1 MSEDTDRQAIDNAIA
16 DAATYSN
23 PEIFHDLYSRLRRDE
38 PVRWTQPDG
47 HNPFWTISRYQD
59 IMNIERAQ
67 QQWIAAPRTV
77 LRTIEREESIRR
89 VTGSSQPMHSMM
101 HMDEPDHRKYRRITQ
116 EWFMPP
122 NLRTLTDSL
131 DELASSFL
139 DDMSAAGTE
148 YDFGEDVAAKYT
160 IRALMKIIGVP
171 AEDEDLMIDIT
182 QRFFSPADP
191 SINKGKKIDL
201 GNTLQGAFEYFNN
214 LVAARRADPRD
225 DLATLLCNATIDGEP
240 LSDHDRNSYF
250 FLLAIGGHDTT
261 AISLSELLLA
271 LLQHPDQLE
280 RLRED
285 RSLLPTAI
293 DEGIRWGSPANH
305 FMRTATADTE
315 VAGTTIHEG
324 EAVFLCYPSG
334 NFDETAFDNPREFR
348 IDRSPNRHLGFGFG
362 VHQCL
367 GQHLAKLEMTA
378 LFNQL
383 LDRTESIELAGEP
396 GRLASTFVSGVTSL
410 PIRYRLR
417 QAQLV

>member
-1 MSEDTDRQAIDNAIA
+1 
-16 DAATYSN
+16 
-23 PEIFHDLYSRLRRDE
+23 
-38 PVRWTQPDG
+38 
-47 HNPFWTISRYQD
+47 
-59 IMNIERAQ
+59 
-67 QQWIAAPRTV
+67 
-77 LRTIEREESIRR
+77 
-89 VTGSSQPMHSMM
+89 
-101 HMDEPDHRKYRRITQ
+101 MDEPDHRKYRRITQ

-261 AISLSELLLA
+261 AISLSELLL
-271 LLQHPDQLE
+271 
-280 RLRED
+280 
-285 RSLLPTAI
+285 SL
-293 DEGIRWGSPANH
+293 
-305 FMRTATADTE
+305 
-315 VAGTTIHEG
+315 IH
-324 EAVFLCYPSG
+324 
-334 NFDETAFDNPREFR
+334 
-348 IDRSPNRHLGFGFG
+348 I
-362 VHQCL
+362 
-367 GQHLAKLEMTA
+367 
-378 LFNQL
+378 
-383 LDRTESIELAGEP
+383 
-396 GRLASTFVSGVTSL
+396 
-410 PIRYRLR
+410 
-417 QAQLV
+417 